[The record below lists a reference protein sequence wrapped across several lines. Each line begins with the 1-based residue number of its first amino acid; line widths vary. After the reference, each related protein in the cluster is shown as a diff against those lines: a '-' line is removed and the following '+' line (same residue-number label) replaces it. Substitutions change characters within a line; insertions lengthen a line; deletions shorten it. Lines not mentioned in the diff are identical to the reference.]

1 MVFGEFVEV
10 EIACTVDFLVV
21 FRVAVAGFFV
31 AAAFKKLHQLEEKN
45 LSTLI
50 NSCFTYLTSLMTF

>member
-10 EIACTVDFLVV
+10 EIACTVDFLVG

-31 AAAFKKLHQLEEKN
+31 AAAAFKKMHQLDEKN
-45 LSTLI
+45 PF
-50 NSCFTYLTSLMTF
+50 NFN